1 MNAECVSRLRPWVR
15 GAGREVRGARYGVR
29 GTACE
34 VRGTV
39 RASEHSA
46 KPHLSKTGSGKLQIK
61 NPNLVPF
68 AQAKLFR
75 LPGTVLPVQ
84 CIMLS
89 FRLAGSSLLP
99 VNSSFLIPPS
109 AFICQSAWRESSSLI
124 LSRIFSGGRGLLK

>member
-1 MNAECVSRLRPWVR
+1 MQNEFPGC
-15 GAGREVRGARYGVR
+15 AGGTGYGVRGARYG
-29 GTACE
+29 

-46 KPHLSKTGSGKLQIK
+46 KPHLSKNGSGKLQIK
-61 NPNLVPF
+61 NPNLAPF
-68 AQAKLFR
+68 AQAKLFC

-89 FRLAGSSLLP
+89 FRLAGSSLFP

-109 AFICQSAWRESSSLI
+109 VFICQSAWRESSSLI
-124 LSRIFSGGRGLLK
+124 LSRTFSGGRGLLK